1 MYLSQT
7 SLVLVMLLLLTS
19 VIVYQSIDMHRKIV
33 LNEMTASDISLKG
46 ESVEHIV
53 ISAIPK
59 VFNKALQDAELK
71 VINNGSFFSSPEEA
85 KSWIENRTEEIINEY
100 LANVSRKYNNMGYN
114 FTYNNITIN
123 ITGMPD
129 GFTFTINYTFNYSI
143 KKQSYNTEI
152 MKSRVIKNAIN
163 VTVKSV
169 VDAYEWYKTGKL
181 YYISPEYFVE
191 DANSPSILDRL
202 ANLSTKNW
210 ANGVGIK
217 LNIEK
222 QP

>member
-1 MYLSQT
+1 
-7 SLVLVMLLLLTS
+7 
-19 VIVYQSIDMHRKIV
+19 MHRKIA
-33 LNEMTASDISLKG
+33 LNEMTASDVSLKG

-53 ISAIPK
+53 VSAIPK

-71 VINNGSFFSSPEEA
+71 VINNGSFFSTPEEA

-100 LANVSRKYNNMGYN
+100 LANVSKKYNDMGYN
-114 FTYNNITIN
+114 FTYNNVTIN

-143 KKQSYNTEI
+143 KKQSYNTTI
-152 MKSRVIKNAIN
+152 MKSRFIKNSIN

-169 VDAYEWYKTGKL
+169 FDAYTWYNTTKL
-181 YYISPEYFVE
+181 YYISPKYFEE
-191 DANSPSILDRL
+191 DNNFPSILDRL

-210 ANGVGIK
+210 TNGVGIK
-217 LNIEK
+217 LKNK
-222 QP
+222 YNK

>member
-1 MYLSQT
+1 
-7 SLVLVMLLLLTS
+7 
-19 VIVYQSIDMHRKIV
+19 MHRKIV

-53 ISAIPK
+53 VSAIPK

-71 VINNGSFFSSPEEA
+71 VINNGSFFSTPEEA

-100 LANVSRKYNNMGYN
+100 LANVSKKYNEMGYN
-114 FTYNNITIN
+114 FTYSNITIN

-143 KKQSYNTEI
+143 KKQNYNTTI
-152 MKSRVIKNAIN
+152 MKGRFIKNSIN

-169 VDAYEWYKTGKL
+169 FDAYTWYNITKL
-181 YYISPEYFVE
+181 YYISPEYFDE
-191 DANSPSILDRL
+191 DNNSPSILDRL
-202 ANLSTKNW
+202 ANLSVKNW
-210 ANGVGIK
+210 TNGVGIK
-217 LNIEK
+217 LKNK
-222 QP
+222 YNK